1 MQTVS
6 ETEEL
11 ASSVD
16 IENEIVVSSSQ
27 DATNNDTTTSESY
40 QMDDLLYLKTV
51 VVNEQNMP
59 KIHEIL
65 RKTLERR
72 WNLLNTENVNMLE
85 HFPCMFVHPPL
96 VSQFGVIYLI
106 LL

>member
-1 MQTVS
+1 MNKRGGGGGYLYNRLRYLRTKEKEKCKNVLQTVS

-65 RKTLERR
+65 RKTL
-72 WNLLNTENVNMLE
+72 
-85 HFPCMFVHPPL
+85 
-96 VSQFGVIYLI
+96 
-106 LL
+106 